1 MYMEELSPTVMC
13 AVMTTEVHV
22 GIFAH
27 CDVCSKDYRRKV
39 ELKEH
44 LVNVHGVVKLQTR
57 PPTSRKSN
65 FILLI
70 LELHNDHYCHYNFVN
85 LICIFQ
91 IY

>member
-1 MYMEELSPTVMC
+1 MYIEELSPNVMC